1 MIEKKKFTD
10 IQEMSFEKALE
21 ELEIITSNFEDG
33 SPSLDKAVISY
44 ERGVALKKHCEKK
57 LEEAKKKIEK
67 VKIESDKSI
76 SDIKQDSGE

>member
-21 ELEIITSNFEDG
+21 ELEIITNNFEDG

-44 ERGVALKKHCEKK
+44 ERGIALKKHCEKK
-57 LEEAKKKIEK
+57 LDEAKKKIEK